1 MKRNCP
7 VFLLTLFFFL
17 SFTGIL
23 PAQEKITGES
33 VTGIV
38 DSLASKGLIIRMP
51 KEKPDIHLHREQAIR
66 YLQSKYVSGDWTNP
80 SDPFRGAIG
89 QLIYLASMQPFDS
102 LKSYFGKYSFD
113 TLNIPW
119 DRFYKWDTIR
129 VRIPEILHP
138 EFVSPGDSLQR
149 ADTIGPGTVRD
160 SILIK
165 NAEIISENTSA
176 YKPPVREQT
185 VILKD
190 TIILVAR
197 DSIISFLPYSK
208 NNPFWRYLSPWQG
221 DSLAAAVKSLTDYL
235 TERDSSIIY
244 FRGIGN
250 SEIPVWFNS
259 KSNRLKRYWLKN
271 DIMDSVTVWVGSL
284 DRNTIDL
291 FLEEGIIFRR
301 PSKQTTISEAQLN
314 LKEIN
319 TSGLRDINKIYV
331 KPRYWKLRSEA
342 NFVFNQALL
351 SNWVKGGESSIST
364 TMDITGFANYTNKS
378 LQLSSSNFA
387 RLKYGLVATNDN
399 GVRKNLDLI
408 ETNSKLNHKAFGKV
422 DFSATMLFKTQVTVG
437 KTYFKVE
444 DRDTSI
450 VASKFMNPA
459 TLTIGLGLDYKP
471 DKNTSINFAPFSYK
485 GTYVLDTALI
495 DQTKYGVPGDKRS
508 LNEPGASLQISNVY
522 RPTKTISITNRVQLF
537 TNYIHNP
544 LNIDI
549 DWEMIATMSLNWFTD
564 VRINTHLIYDDDTRT
579 GKLDKND
586 NPIMG
591 SDGKPMKTARAQFKE
606 LLGFSFV
613 FRF

>member
-1 MKRNCP
+1 MKRTSLAL
-7 VFLLTLFFFL
+7 LLTMFSFFY
-17 SFTGIL
+17 FTCLL
-23 PAQEKITGES
+23 PAQEKTALES
-33 VTGIV
+33 VKGIV
-38 DSLASKGLIIRMP
+38 DSLTSKGLIINMP
-51 KEKPDIHLHREQAIR
+51 KEKPDIRLQREQAIR
-66 YLQSKYVSGDWTNP
+66 YLQSKYMSGDWTNP
-80 SDPFRGAIG
+80 SDPFRSAIG
-89 QLIYLASMQPFDS
+89 QLIYLASAQPFDT
-102 LKSYFGKYSFD
+102 LKSYFLNYSYD

-119 DRFYKWDTIR
+119 DRFYTWDTLR
-129 VRIPEILHP
+129 VRIPEIHRP
-138 EFVSPGDSLQR
+138 GFVSTGDSIMR
-149 ADTIGPGTVRD
+149 ADTTGPETVRD

-165 NAEIISENTSA
+165 NAGIIPDSISA
-176 YKPPVREQT
+176 YRQSLKEQT
-185 VILKD
+185 VLKD
-190 TIILVAR
+190 TIIFVAR
-197 DSIISFLPYSK
+197 DSIINFLPYSK
-208 NNPFWRYLSPWQG
+208 NNPFWIYKYPWQG

-235 TERDSSIIY
+235 TERDSSIIN
-244 FRGIGN
+244 FRGLGN
-250 SEIPVWFNS
+250 SVIPVWLNS
-259 KSNRLKRYWLKN
+259 KRNTLKRYWLKN

-291 FLEEGIIFRR
+291 FLEEGIMFRR
-301 PSKQTTISEAQLN
+301 PSKQTNISEAQLN
-314 LKEIN
+314 LREIN
-319 TSGLRDINKIYV
+319 TTGLHDVNKIYV
-331 KPRYWKLRSEA
+331 KPRYWTLRSEA

-364 TMDITGFANYTNKS
+364 TMDITGFANYTNKN

-387 RLKYGLVATNDN
+387 RLKYGLVYTNDN

-422 DFSATMLFKTQVTVG
+422 DFSATVLFKTQLTVG
-437 KTYFKVE
+437 KSYFKVG

-450 VASKFMNPA
+450 VASRFMNPA
-459 TLTIGLGLDYKP
+459 TLTVGLGLDYKP

-495 DQTKYGVPGDKRS
+495 DQTKYGVPPDKRS

-522 RPTKTISITNRVQLF
+522 RPTKTISITNRLQLF

-544 LNIDI
+544 LNIDV

-591 SDGKPMKTARAQFKE
+591 EDGKPKKTARAQFKE

>member
-1 MKRNCP
+1 MKRTSLAL
-7 VFLLTLFFFL
+7 LLTMFSFFY
-17 SFTGIL
+17 FTCLL
-23 PAQEKITGES
+23 PAQEKTALES
-33 VTGIV
+33 VKGIV
-38 DSLASKGLIIRMP
+38 DSLTSKGLIINMP
-51 KEKPDIHLHREQAIR
+51 KEKPDIRLQREQAIR
-66 YLQSKYVSGDWTNP
+66 YLQSKYMSGDWTNP
-80 SDPFRGAIG
+80 SDPFRSAIG
-89 QLIYLASMQPFDS
+89 QLIYLASAQPFDT
-102 LKSYFGKYSFD
+102 LKSYFLNYSYD

-119 DRFYKWDTIR
+119 DRFYTWDTLR
-129 VRIPEILHP
+129 VRIPEIHRP
-138 EFVSPGDSLQR
+138 GFVSTGDSIMR
-149 ADTIGPGTVRD
+149 ADTTGPETVRD

-165 NAEIISENTSA
+165 NAGIIPDSISA
-176 YKPPVREQT
+176 YRQSLKEQT
-185 VILKD
+185 VLKD
-190 TIILVAR
+190 TIIFVAR
-197 DSIISFLPYSK
+197 DSIINFLPYSK
-208 NNPFWRYLSPWQG
+208 NNPFWIYKYPWQG

-235 TERDSSIIY
+235 TERDSSIIN
-244 FRGIGN
+244 FRGLGN
-250 SEIPVWFNS
+250 SVIPVWLNS
-259 KSNRLKRYWLKN
+259 KRNTLKRYWLKN

-291 FLEEGIIFRR
+291 FLEEGIMFRR
-301 PSKQTTISEAQLN
+301 PSKQTNISEAQLN

-319 TSGLRDINKIYV
+319 TTGLHDVNKIYV
-331 KPRYWKLRSEA
+331 KPRYWTLRSEA

-364 TMDITGFANYTNKS
+364 TMDITGFANYTNKN

-422 DFSATMLFKTQVTVG
+422 DFSATVLFKTQLTVG
-437 KTYFKVE
+437 KSYFKVG

-450 VASKFMNPA
+450 VASRFMNPA
-459 TLTIGLGLDYKP
+459 TLTVGLGLDYKP

-495 DQTKYGVPGDKRS
+495 DQTKYGVPPDKRS

-522 RPTKTISITNRVQLF
+522 RPTKTISITNRLQLF

-544 LNIDI
+544 LNIDV

-591 SDGKPMKTARAQFKE
+591 EDGKPKKTARAQFKE